1 MIIKEGPPSVGTN
14 PKPYSPS
21 GPAPVVSVKPNST
34 PKPVQT
40 GAV

>member
-1 MIIKEGPPSVGTN
+1 MIKEAPTVGT
-14 PKPYSPS
+14 PAKPYSPS
-21 GPAPVVSVKPNST
+21 GPAPVVSVKPSSV